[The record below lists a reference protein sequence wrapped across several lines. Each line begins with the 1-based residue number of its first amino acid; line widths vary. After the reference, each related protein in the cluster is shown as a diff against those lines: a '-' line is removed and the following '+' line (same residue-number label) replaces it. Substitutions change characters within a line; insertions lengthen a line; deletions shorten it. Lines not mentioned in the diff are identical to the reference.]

1 MEVGVITRNGQNVQ
15 PSVMEELRPDPEPA
29 ATLPLL
35 MEEQIVRE
43 RLHKK
48 EIATHKLAVNS
59 IQ

>member
-1 MEVGVITRNGQNVQ
+1 MEDGVMTRNGQNVQ
-15 PSVMEELRPDPEPA
+15 LNVMEELRPDPEPA
-29 ATLPLL
+29 ATPPLL

-43 RLHKK
+43 RLLKN